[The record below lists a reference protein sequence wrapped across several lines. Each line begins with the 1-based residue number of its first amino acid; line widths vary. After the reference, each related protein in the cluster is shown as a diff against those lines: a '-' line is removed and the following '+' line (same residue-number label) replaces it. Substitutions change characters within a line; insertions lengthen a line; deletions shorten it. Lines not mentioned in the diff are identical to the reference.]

1 MLYGLMQLQRKVKA
15 QRFLGGLNKGI
26 SEKEYERLMREET
39 NRPEQPKDYDES
51 GLA

>member
-15 QRFLGGLNKGI
+15 QKFLGGINRGI
-26 SEKEYERLMREET
+26 SEKEYERLMKADTNTAEDYRE
-39 NRPEQPKDYDES
+39 YDES

>member
-15 QRFLGGLNKGI
+15 QRFLGGINKGI
-26 SEKEYERLMREET
+26 SEKEYEKLMREDT
-39 NRPEQPKDYDES
+39 NRAEDCRDYDES